1 MNKHNIFTIP
11 VQGIKDLKSAV
22 RRIFTMVLSGMLIF
36 FSSCQKEEVTDIELA
51 GELTISSSSADIVL
65 SQKKDADIAV
75 TFNWTTGTNNG
86 TGASISYILQID
98 KAGNNFASPRVF
110 DMGKAVYAKSFSVA
124 QLNSSLLDEFG
135 AVAGVVFNLEARIVS
150 TIFDSPTIE
159 QTSQIIAVKVTPYE
173 PVSTTLFI
181 LGDATANG
189 WDAAKAIALTPDA
202 DDPTVFVFKGALG
215 TGSYKFITTL
225 DQLLPSYNRG
235 IDDNHIVFR
244 TAESQPDEKFTITES
259 AVYKITVRLL
269 DLTTTAVKL
278 DLPPYD
284 KIYMVGDATPNGW
297 DISNSTELI
306 QDQNN
311 PYIFTYMGVMKAG
324 DFKFPVNQNSD
335 WGQDMYMKLTDSTMY
350 LHHGGDPDDNKWT
363 IAKKGHYIITLNLM
377 DNTISL
383 ARTKL
388 FMVGSATPIGWS
400 IDQAIELTEDA
411 TDGCIFT
418 YSGPMEAGE
427 FKFPVN
433 RNTDWGQD
441 MYMRVDDTHMYRH
454 TGGESDDNKWN
465 ITTAGNYTITA
476 NIEALTINIGGK
488 K

>member
-1 MNKHNIFTIP
+1 MKKYTIFPIP
-11 VQGIKDLKSAV
+11 DLGFIPKSGV
-22 RRIFTMVLSGMLIF
+22 SRIFKMMLAGMLILLI
-36 FSSCQKEEVTDIELA
+36 SCQKEEGNDITLA
-51 GELTISSSSADIVL
+51 GDL
-65 SQKKDADIAV
+65 SLSTSVKEIILNQKDDKNVAV
-75 TFNWTTGTNNG
+75 NFNWTTGTNSG
-86 TGASISYILQID
+86 SGASISYVLQID
-98 KAGNNFASPRVF
+98 KAGNSFANPVQF
-110 DMGKAVYAKSFSVA
+110 EMGKAVYAKAFSVA
-124 QLNSSLLDEFG
+124 DFNQNLLEDFGFSGGVSS
-135 AVAGVVFNLEARIVS
+135 NLEARVIA
-150 TIFDSPTIE
+150 TIYTTPQSEQISPVITI
-159 QTSQIIAVKVTPYE
+159 KVTPYE
-173 PVSTTLFI
+173 PVSTTLYL
-181 LGDATANG
+181 LGDALSIG
-189 WDAAKAIALTPDA
+189 WDASKAVAMTPDE

-215 TGSYKFITTL
+215 AGSYKFITTL
-225 DQLLPSYNRG
+225 NQLLPSYNRG
-235 IDDNHIVFR
+235 SDDNHIVFR
-244 TAESQPDEKFTITES
+244 TAESQPDEKFTVTEP

-306 QDQNN
+306 QDQDN

-476 NIEALTINIGGK
+476 NIEALTISIGGK

>member
-1 MNKHNIFTIP
+1 MKKHTIFPIP
-11 VQGIKDLKSAV
+11 DLGFIPKSGV
-22 RRIFTMVLSGMLIF
+22 SRIFKMMLAGMLILLI
-36 FSSCQKEEVTDIELA
+36 SCQKEEGNDITLA
-51 GELTISSSSADIVL
+51 GDLSLSTSANEIVL
-65 SQKKDADIAV
+65 NQKDDKNVAV
-75 TFNWTTGTNNG
+75 NFNWTTGTNSG
-86 TGASISYILQID
+86 SGASISYVLQID
-98 KAGNNFASPRVF
+98 KAGNSFANPVQF
-110 DMGKAVYAKSFSVA
+110 DMGKAVYAKAFTVA
-124 QLNSSLLDEFG
+124 DFNQSLLEDFG
-135 AVAGVVFNLEARIVS
+135 FSGGVSSNLEARVIA
-150 TIFDSPTIE
+150 TIYTTPQSE
-159 QTSQIIAVKVTPYE
+159 QTSPVITIKVTPYE
-173 PVSTTLFI
+173 PVSTTLYL
-181 LGDATANG
+181 LGDALSIG
-189 WDAAKAIALTPDA
+189 WDASKAFAMTPDE
-202 DDPTVFVFKGALG
+202 DNPTVFVFKGALG
-215 TGSYKFITTL
+215 AGSYKFITTI

-235 IDDNHIVFR
+235 TDDNHIVFR

-306 QDQNN
+306 QDQDN

>member
-1 MNKHNIFTIP
+1 MKKHTIFPIP
-11 VQGIKDLKSAV
+11 DLGFIPKSGV
-22 RRIFTMVLSGMLIF
+22 IRIFKMMLAGMLILLI
-36 FSSCQKEEVTDIELA
+36 SCQKEEGNDITLA
-51 GELTISSSSADIVL
+51 GDLSLSTSANEIVL
-65 SQKKDADIAV
+65 NQKDDKNVAV
-75 TFNWTTGTNNG
+75 NFNWTTGTNSG
-86 TGASISYILQID
+86 SGASISYVLQID
-98 KAGNNFASPRVF
+98 KAGNSFANPVQF
-110 DMGKAVYAKSFSVA
+110 DMGKAVYAKAFTVA
-124 QLNSSLLDEFG
+124 DFNQSLLEDFG
-135 AVAGVVFNLEARIVS
+135 FSGGVSSNLEARVIA
-150 TIFDSPTIE
+150 TIYTTPQSE
-159 QTSQIIAVKVTPYE
+159 QTSPVITIKVTPYE
-173 PVSTTLFI
+173 PVSTTLYL
-181 LGDATANG
+181 LGDALSIG
-189 WDAAKAIALTPDA
+189 WDASKAIAMTPDE
-202 DDPTVFVFKGALG
+202 DNPTVFVFKGALG
-215 TGSYKFITTL
+215 AGSYKFITTI

-235 IDDNHIVFR
+235 TDDNHIVFR

-306 QDQNN
+306 QDQDN